1 MLTSSSSARAV
12 QIDEN
17 AAGADSGPIERK
29 KLAKF
34 GSHATSLVQFFITS
48 TNAWIVFNANDVA
61 NVSCHLTPAIIAS
74 HNAALSL
81 EGVARRWGLHV
92 VSLYLYGS
100 TIECRALDEQ
110 VSQNCNEVLG
120 VPAPPVCSEVAPLV
134 GGRCYG
140 TESVTVLAL
149 ALFCLS
155 NVASLVAFMWL
166 DAALDF
172 HADEYDAHRI
182 RCSSFPHFISRRRFT
197 LVLLPTALFPL
208 LAILLMATS
217 LERGGCVFESG
228 PYMAFALVFI
238 WAVVTIIVAHSYE
251 KKRRRFDEASSGVVP
266 VAKGDDEYESF

>member
-1 MLTSSSSARAV
+1 MNSAAAAAV
-12 QIDEN
+12 VDP
-17 AAGADSGPIERK
+17 AADHRPIERK

-34 GSHATSLVQFFITS
+34 GAHATSLVQFFITS

-61 NVSCHLTPAIIAS
+61 NVSCHLTPAIVADRTP
-74 HNAALSL
+74 ALSL
-81 EGVARRWGLHV
+81 TGIAQRWGLNI
-92 VSLYLYGS
+92 VSLYLYGPA
-100 TIECRALDEQ
+100 IECRALDEQ
-110 VSQNCNEVLG
+110 YAQNCHTLLDAPL
-120 VPAPPVCSEVAPLV
+120 PAACAEVAPLL

-140 TESVTVLAL
+140 TESITVFAL

-182 RCSSFPHFISRRRFT
+182 RCSSFPHFITRRRFT

-208 LAILLMATS
+208 LAIFLMATS
-217 LERGGCVFESG
+217 LERGACVFESG

-238 WAVVTIIVAHSYE
+238 WAVVTIVVVHSYE
-251 KKRRRFDEASSGVVP
+251 KVRRRFDEASSGIVP
-266 VAKGDDEYESF
+266 VALGDDEYESF